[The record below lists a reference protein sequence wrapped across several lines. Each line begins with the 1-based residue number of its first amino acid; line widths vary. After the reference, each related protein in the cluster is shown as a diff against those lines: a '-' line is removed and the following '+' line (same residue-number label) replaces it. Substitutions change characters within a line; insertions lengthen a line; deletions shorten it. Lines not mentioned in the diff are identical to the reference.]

1 MNAMTKTPVCV
12 TGNTTLFNNI
22 IEEIALLVA
31 DVSTIHLPNP
41 EQVENGFDEDVLTHF
56 GNTIRSL
63 EGAYNGLII
72 FARCK
77 AFGITPVANGMP
89 ATDNDTQ
96 PEV

>member
-1 MNAMTKTPVCV
+1 MNAMIKTPVCV

-31 DVSTIHLPNP
+31 DVSTIHLPNA
-41 EQVENGFDEDVLTHF
+41 EQAENGFDEDVLTHF
-56 GNTIRSL
+56 GNTICSL
-63 EGAYNGLII
+63 EGAYNSLIV

-77 AFGITPVANGMP
+77 AFGIIPVANGMP
-89 ATDNDTQ
+89 SPDNDTE

>member
-1 MNAMTKTPVCV
+1 MKTTTKTPVCV

-31 DVSTIHLPNP
+31 DVSTIHLPNA
-41 EQVENGFDEDVLTHF
+41 EQAETGFDEDVLTHF

-63 EGAYNGLII
+63 GEAYDGLII

-77 AFGITPVANGMP
+77 AFSITPVANGMP
-89 ATDNDTQ
+89 TTDNDTE